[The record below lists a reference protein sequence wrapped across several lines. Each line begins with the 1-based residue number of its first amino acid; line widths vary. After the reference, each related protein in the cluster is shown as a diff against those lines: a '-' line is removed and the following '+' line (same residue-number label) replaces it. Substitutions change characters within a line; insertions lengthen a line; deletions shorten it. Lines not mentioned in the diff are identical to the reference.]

1 MHFTVI
7 ISSNFVC
14 NERTR
19 FDKMSRND
27 DYKKTTS
34 KYVST
39 STWGD
44 PSNSTSSYYQ
54 SAAFL
59 KGNKKYDDFMNRY
72 VVEMNKED
80 GSSSSSTNNSSRKKR
95 KLKLILKF
103 RY

>member
-1 MHFTVI
+1 
-7 ISSNFVC
+7 
-14 NERTR
+14 
-19 FDKMSRND
+19 MSND

-34 KYVST
+34 KYVSK

-72 VVEMNKED
+72 VAEMNNPHDNK
-80 GSSSSSTNNSSRKKR
+80 SSSGSSRKKSE
-95 KLKLILKF
+95 F
-103 RY
+103 E

>member
-1 MHFTVI
+1 
-7 ISSNFVC
+7 
-14 NERTR
+14 
-19 FDKMSRND
+19 MSRKD
-27 DYKKTTS
+27 DYKKPTS

-72 VVEMNKED
+72 VVEMNKPHD
-80 GSSSSSTNNSSRKKR
+80 DPKSSSNSSRKKS
-95 KLKLILKF
+95 KFFILTLLVDTIVTYF
-103 RY
+103 FSL